1 LGCVT
6 LKAIK
11 TEIEECYEL
20 ARGCAEKAKAEADP
34 QRRQEFLDMERRWL
48 FLARSY
54 EFTERLGGV
63 PMYSEFPGS
72 ESGSETG
79 SPQKR
84 VPVGGEPHRGRGG

>member
-1 LGCVT
+1 M

-48 FLARSY
+48 FPR
-54 EFTERLGGV
+54 
-63 PMYSEFPGS
+63 
-72 ESGSETG
+72 
-79 SPQKR
+79 PQL
-84 VPVGGEPHRGRGG
+84 